1 MFKRLCL
8 TVVMCLVALSAY
20 AAEQKFDNFSVDLP
34 SGWQL
39 MGEPMKQQGVELVML
54 ANTEKG
60 AAVIITFA
68 PTQGEDLKAVV
79 EQTKQGMKAQGMDL
93 KVTEESDNKVVF
105 EGKQAGQE
113 VKLLLTADPDGKQIG
128 TMVYSGDV
136 AAGEAV
142 GKAVKTTNA
151 KLAFY

>member
-1 MFKRLCL
+1 MLKRLCL
-8 TVVMCLVALSAY
+8 TVVMCLVAFSAY
-20 AAEQKFDNFSVDLP
+20 AEEKKFDNFSVDLP

-54 ANTEKG
+54 ANAEKG
-60 AAVIITFA
+60 SAVIVTFA

-93 KVTEESDNKVVF
+93 KITEESDSKIVF
-105 EGKQAGQE
+105 EGKQAGQD
-113 VKLLLTADPDGKQIG
+113 VKLLLTVDPEGKQIG
-128 TMVYSGDV
+128 TMVYSGSV
-136 AAGEAV
+136 EAGEVV
-142 GKAVKTTNA
+142 GKAVKTTNP